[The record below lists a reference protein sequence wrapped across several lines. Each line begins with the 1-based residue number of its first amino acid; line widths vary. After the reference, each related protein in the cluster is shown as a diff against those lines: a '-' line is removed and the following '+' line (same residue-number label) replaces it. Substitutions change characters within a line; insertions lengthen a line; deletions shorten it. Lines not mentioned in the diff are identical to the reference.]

1 MQSLGNLARALC
13 PIIKP
18 AKRGVGE
25 ELGANNFRASPQQS
39 ADVHERVRP
48 GIIICGDPITGI
60 DIQLPPHSPGR
71 GAEPAQIVG
80 GLFQHAEGE
89 VFFRR
94 SLWRFGREDKEMSAV
109 SVIGLRI

>member
-25 ELGANNFRASPQQS
+25 DFGANNFWASPQQS

-60 DIQLPPHSPGR
+60 DIQLPPHSPSR
-71 GAEPAQIVG
+71 RAESAEIVG
-80 GLFQHAEGE
+80 GLFQHAKGE
-89 VFFRR
+89 VFLRR
-94 SLWRFGREDKEMSAV
+94 RLWRFIREDKEMS
-109 SVIGLRI
+109 